1 MLQSIISTQNEQRD
15 ERGSGGEMK
24 TIELIISG
32 RVQKVGFRAC
42 IRHIATSLGISGEVE
57 NLPDGRVHVLATGED
72 VILEKF
78 VSMLYSCPR
87 AIIRDID
94 MRTFILTD
102 FPDFSIKRPL

>member
-1 MLQSIISTQNEQRD
+1 
-15 ERGSGGEMK
+15 MK
-24 TIELIISG
+24 SIELIITG

-42 IRHIATSLGISGEVE
+42 IRHIATSLGVIGEVE

-94 MRTFILTD
+94 QKNYILTE
-102 FPDFSIKRPL
+102 FPDFSIKRTIL